1 VVSTFQFLNTDNI
14 IAILIFVAGVINS
27 LIDCK
32 DELLKFFN
40 LIRNKK
46 FFFLNKEKDE

>member
-40 LIRNKK
+40 LIKNKK
-46 FFFLNKEKDE
+46 FLNKEKDE